1 MSTTYYEIASYHSI
15 VRVKE
20 RLGYN
25 EKNALKQ
32 INRALERGKTAE
44 QFSSKERTYLE
55 DKCDETK
62 YAIAYNNFCYIVGT
76 DGVCVTV
83 FSLPTWFGKKKHYDG
98 KEPIR
103 NAKAYTRYNT
113 YADCGVWA

>member
-1 MSTTYYEIASYHSI
+1 MTTAFYEIASYHSI
-15 VRVKE
+15 VRAKE
-20 RLGYN
+20 RLGCN
-25 EKNALKQ
+25 ERIALKQ

-44 QFSSKERTYLE
+44 QFSSMERTYLE
-55 DKCDETK
+55 EKCDGVTR
-62 YAIAYNNFCYIVGT
+62 AIAYNNFCYIVGT

-98 KEPIR
+98 KEQIR
-103 NAKAYTRYNT
+103 NAKAYSRYNT